1 MHRQVFYESESL
13 GRLLYIKDL
22 QSLNRKDLKVLEK
35 ELIVATSSMQDKMHE
50 ERDTGDTDWLHKL
63 SMKLKICEQF
73 LARLGQIRDN
83 DLSRIDTY
91 HLSYFRQAVS
101 NLIGPLQA
109 DQLFEKTRS
118 QAIVELNKEVKS

>member
-13 GRLLYIKDL
+13 GRLLYIKDV
-22 QSLNRKDLKVLEK
+22 QPLNRKDLNVLEK
-35 ELIVATSSMQDKMHE
+35 ELVVATSGMQDKMHE
-50 ERDTGDTDWLHKL
+50 ERDTSDTDWLHKL

-73 LARLGQIRDN
+73 LARIRQVRES
-83 DLSRIDTY
+83 DLSRIDLY

-109 DQLFEKTRS
+109 DQLFEKARS
-118 QAIVELNKEVKS
+118 QAILELNKEIES